1 MARRITAG
9 VDGSPES
16 RAAVHWAA
24 REAALRGLPLR
35 MVHAWLWQPLDVPI
49 VQDREAQARSVE
61 SLVRE
66 AEAEITGRY
75 PDVPVSAEVVAD
87 TAVAA
92 LLDESERTSM
102 LVLGSRG
109 HGAIVGFVVGSYGQ
123 QVIASAACPVVAVR
137 APAGEDQD
145 QASVPE
151 PHEGAEVVVGQHGT
165 PEDCDAVL
173 GFAFETAAAHGVG
186 VRAVRSWSLPTLYT
200 YSPGSMRLADE
211 AGGLEPFEKK
221 ALADAL
227 KPWRER
233 YPQVPVTEHVEM
245 GSAGQVLLSAAGRA
259 LLLVVG
265 RRARRSPVGARI
277 GSVAHAALHHAPC
290 PVAVVPPS

>member
-1 MARRITAG
+1 MGGPITAG

-35 MVHAWLWQPLDVPI
+35 LVHAWLWQPLDVPI
-49 VQDREAQARSVE
+49 VQDREAQARSAE

-66 AEAEITGRY
+66 AKSEITGRY
-75 PDVPVSAEVVAD
+75 PDVRVSAEVVPD

-109 HGAIVGFVVGSYGQ
+109 HGAIVGFIVGSYGQ

-137 APAGEDQD
+137 APAGEEDP
-145 QASVPE
+145 ATVPE
-151 PHEGAEVVVGQHGT
+151 PRTGDEVVVGQHGS
-165 PEDCDAVL
+165 PDDCDAVL

-186 VRAVRSWSLPTLYT
+186 VRAVRAWSLPTLYT

-211 AGGLEPFEKK
+211 AGGLEPFERK
-221 ALADAL
+221 ALAEAV

-233 YPQVPVTEHVEM
+233 YPGVPVTEHVEI
-245 GSAGQVLLSAAGRA
+245 GSAGQVLMSATGRA

-265 RRARRSPVGARI
+265 RRARRSPIGSRI
-277 GSVAHAALHHAPC
+277 GSVAHASLHHAPC
-290 PVAVVPPS
+290 PVAVVPPG

>member
-1 MARRITAG
+1 MAGPITAG

-35 MVHAWLWQPLDVPI
+35 LVHAWLWQPLDVPI
-49 VQDREAQARSVE
+49 VQDREAQARSAE

-66 AEAEITGRY
+66 AKSEITGRY
-75 PDVPVSAEVVAD
+75 PDVRVSAEVVPD

-92 LLDESERTSM
+92 LIDESERTSM

-109 HGAIVGFVVGSYGQ
+109 HGAIVGFIVGSYGQ

-137 APAGEDQD
+137 APAGEEDP
-145 QASVPE
+145 ATVPE
-151 PHEGAEVVVGQHGT
+151 PRTGDEVVVGQHGS
-165 PEDCDAVL
+165 PDDCDAVL

-186 VRAVRSWSLPTLYT
+186 VRAVRAWSLPTLYT

-211 AGGLEPFEKK
+211 AGGLEPFERK
-221 ALADAL
+221 ALAEAV

-233 YPQVPVTEHVEM
+233 YPGVPVTEHVEI
-245 GSAGQVLLSAAGRA
+245 GSAGQVLMSATGRA

-265 RRARRSPVGARI
+265 RRARRSPIGSRI
-277 GSVAHAALHHAPC
+277 GSVAHASLHHAPC
-290 PVAVVPPS
+290 PVAVVPPG

>member
-1 MARRITAG
+1 MAGPITAG

-35 MVHAWLWQPLDVPI
+35 LVHAWLWQPLDVPI
-49 VQDREAQARSVE
+49 VQDREAQARSAE

-66 AEAEITGRY
+66 AESEITGRY
-75 PDVPVSAEVVAD
+75 PDVRVSAEVVPD
-87 TAVAA
+87 TAVAT

-109 HGAIVGFVVGSYGQ
+109 HGAIVGFIVGSYGQ
-123 QVIASAACPVVAVR
+123 QVIASAACPVIAVR
-137 APAGEDQD
+137 APAGEEDP
-145 QASVPE
+145 ATFPE
-151 PHEGAEVVVGQHGT
+151 PRTGDEVVVGQHGS
-165 PEDCDAVL
+165 PDDCDAVL

-186 VRAVRSWSLPTLYT
+186 VRAVRAWSLPTLYT

-211 AGGLEPFEKK
+211 AGGLEPFERK
-221 ALADAL
+221 ALAEAV

-233 YPQVPVTEHVEM
+233 YPGVPVTEHVEI
-245 GSAGQVLLSAAGRA
+245 GSAGQVLMSATGRA

-265 RRARRSPVGARI
+265 RRARRSPIGSRI
-277 GSVAHAALHHAPC
+277 GSVAHASLHHAPC
-290 PVAVVPPS
+290 PVAVVPPG

>member
-1 MARRITAG
+1 MAGPITAG

-35 MVHAWLWQPLDVPI
+35 LVHAWLWQPLDVPI
-49 VQDREAQARSVE
+49 VQDREAQARSAE

-66 AEAEITGRY
+66 AKSEITGRY
-75 PDVPVSAEVVAD
+75 PDVRVSAEVLPD

-109 HGAIVGFVVGSYGQ
+109 HGAIVGFIVGSYGQ

-137 APAGEDQD
+137 APAGEEDP
-145 QASVPE
+145 ATVPE
-151 PHEGAEVVVGQHGT
+151 PRTGDEVVVGQHGS
-165 PEDCDAVL
+165 PDDCDAVL

-186 VRAVRSWSLPTLYT
+186 VRAVRAWSLPTLYT

-211 AGGLEPFEKK
+211 AGGLEPFERR
-221 ALADAL
+221 ALAEAV

-233 YPQVPVTEHVEM
+233 YPGVPVTEHVEI
-245 GSAGQVLLSAAGRA
+245 GSAGQVLMSATGRA

-265 RRARRSPVGARI
+265 RRARRSPIGSRI
-277 GSVAHAALHHAPC
+277 GSVAHASLHHAPC
-290 PVAVVPPS
+290 PVAVVPPG

>member
-1 MARRITAG
+1 MAGPITAG

-35 MVHAWLWQPLDVPI
+35 LVHAWLWQPLDVPI
-49 VQDREAQARSVE
+49 VQDREAQARSAE

-66 AEAEITGRY
+66 AKSEITGRY
-75 PDVPVSAEVVAD
+75 PDVRVSAEVVPD

-109 HGAIVGFVVGSYGQ
+109 HGAIVGFIVGSYGQ

-137 APAGEDQD
+137 APAGEEDP
-145 QASVPE
+145 ATVPE
-151 PHEGAEVVVGQHGT
+151 PRTGDEVVVGQHGS
-165 PEDCDAVL
+165 PDDCDAVL

-186 VRAVRSWSLPTLYT
+186 VRAVRAWSLPTLYT

-211 AGGLEPFEKK
+211 AGGLEPFERK
-221 ALADAL
+221 ALAEAV

-233 YPQVPVTEHVEM
+233 YPGVPVTEHVEI
-245 GSAGQVLLSAAGRA
+245 GSAGQVLMSATGRA

-265 RRARRSPVGARI
+265 RRARRSPIGSQI
-277 GSVAHAALHHAPC
+277 GSVAHASLHHAPC
-290 PVAVVPPS
+290 PVAVVPPG

>member
-1 MARRITAG
+1 MAGPITAG

-35 MVHAWLWQPLDVPI
+35 LVHAWLWQPLDVPI
-49 VQDREAQARSVE
+49 VQDREAQARAAE

-66 AEAEITGRY
+66 AESEITGRY
-75 PDVPVSAEVVAD
+75 PDVRVSAEVVPD

-109 HGAIVGFVVGSYGQ
+109 HGAIVGFIVGSYGQ

-137 APAGEDQD
+137 APAGEKDP
-145 QASVPE
+145 ATVPE
-151 PHEGAEVVVGQHGT
+151 PRTGDEVVVGQHGS

-186 VRAVRSWSLPTLYT
+186 VRAVRAWSLPTLYT

-211 AGGLEPFEKK
+211 AGGLEPFERK
-221 ALADAL
+221 ALAEAV

-233 YPQVPVTEHVEM
+233 YPGVPVTEHVEI
-245 GSAGQVLLSAAGRA
+245 GSAGQVLMSATGRA

-265 RRARRSPVGARI
+265 RRARRSPIGSRI

-290 PVAVVPPS
+290 PVAVVPPG

>member
-1 MARRITAG
+1 MAGPITAG

-35 MVHAWLWQPLDVPI
+35 LVHAWLWQPLDVPI
-49 VQDREAQARSVE
+49 VQDREAQARAAE

-66 AEAEITGRY
+66 AESEITGRY
-75 PDVPVSAEVVAD
+75 PDVRVSAEVVPD

-109 HGAIVGFVVGSYGQ
+109 HGAIVGFIVGSYGQ
-123 QVIASAACPVVAVR
+123 QVIDSAACPVVAVR
-137 APAGEDQD
+137 APAGEEDP
-145 QASVPE
+145 ATVPE
-151 PHEGAEVVVGQHGT
+151 PRTGDEVVVGQHGS

-186 VRAVRSWSLPTLYT
+186 VRAVRAWSLPTLYT

-211 AGGLEPFEKK
+211 AGGLEPFERK
-221 ALADAL
+221 ALAEAV

-233 YPQVPVTEHVEM
+233 YPGVPVTEHVEI
-245 GSAGQVLLSAAGRA
+245 GSAGQVLMSATGRA

-265 RRARRSPVGARI
+265 RRARRSPIGSRI

-290 PVAVVPPS
+290 PVAVVPPG

>member
-1 MARRITAG
+1 MAGPITAG

-35 MVHAWLWQPLDVPI
+35 LVHAWLWQPLDVPI
-49 VQDREAQARSVE
+49 VQDREAQARSAE

-66 AEAEITGRY
+66 AKSEITGRY
-75 PDVPVSAEVVAD
+75 PDVRVSAEVVPD

-109 HGAIVGFVVGSYGQ
+109 HGAIVGFIVGSYGQ

-137 APAGEDQD
+137 APAGEEDP
-145 QASVPE
+145 ATVPE
-151 PHEGAEVVVGQHGT
+151 PRTGDEVVVGQHGS
-165 PEDCDAVL
+165 PDDCDAVL

-186 VRAVRSWSLPTLYT
+186 VRAVRAWSLPTLYT

-211 AGGLEPFEKK
+211 AGGLEPFERK
-221 ALADAL
+221 ALAEAV

-233 YPQVPVTEHVEM
+233 YPGVPVTEHVEI
-245 GSAGQVLLSAAGRA
+245 GSAGQVLMSATGRA

-265 RRARRSPVGARI
+265 RRARRSPIGSRI
-277 GSVAHAALHHAPC
+277 GSVAHASLHHAPC
-290 PVAVVPPS
+290 PVAVVPPG